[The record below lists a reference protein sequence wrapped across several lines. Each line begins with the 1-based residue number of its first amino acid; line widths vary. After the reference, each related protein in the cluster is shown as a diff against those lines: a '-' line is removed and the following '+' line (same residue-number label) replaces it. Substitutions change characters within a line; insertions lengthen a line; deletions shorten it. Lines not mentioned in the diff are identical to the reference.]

1 MLSRAVAGFNILSNP
16 ALYFIDLIIRARHIF
31 NDTIKSPIGTQQVTR
46 DIGHEIY

>member
-16 ALYFIDLIIRARHIF
+16 VLYFIDLIIRAGHIF
-31 NDTIKSPIGTQQVTR
+31 NDTLESLISTRQVTC